1 MHLDPPVVQSGK
13 LLSTH
18 SVQFVF
24 IRDENGGI
32 SLDFGDERR
41 VRHVL
46 EKTFHIR
53 FRFVRFPFFRLDLS
67 KHKKNYFPRK
77 AVCTR
82 EIIQFTCP
90 CYAPT
95 NKKQFLLNSIKL
107 PPDHAWTIINTISS
121 LEACQWP
128 SKENFF

>member
-1 MHLDPPVVQSGK
+1 MHLDPPVVKSGK

-24 IRDENGGI
+24 TRDENGGI

-53 FRFVRFPFFRLDLS
+53 FRFVRFRFFRLDLS

-82 EIIQFTCP
+82 GIIQFTCP
-90 CYAPT
+90 CYAPH
-95 NKKQFLLNSIKL
+95 Q
-107 PPDHAWTIINTISS
+107 
-121 LEACQWP
+121 
-128 SKENFF
+128 